1 MSFSLRIEHGD
12 LALEGTQLAKV
23 EGAQKLQQ
31 DLSVAILTP
40 LGFDELHPLFGSILV
55 ENLIDNGI
63 VDIIGTQNFR
73 RAATLV
79 NAELRRLCRN
89 YQEQQINRN
98 QSDVIRFGRHTLT
111 PDEILVSVKN
121 VAFKQ
126 AEDHLICELSLEIG
140 TETVSIPVP
149 IPNS

>member
-1 MSFSLRIEHGD
+1 MSFSLRIENGD
-12 LALEGTQLAKV
+12 LALFGTELAKV
-23 EGAQKLQQ
+23 EGADKLQQ
-31 DLSVAILTP
+31 DLAVAILTP

-55 ENLIDNGI
+55 ENLVDQGI
-63 VDIIGTQNFR
+63 VDLIGTNNFR

-98 QSDVIRFGRHTLT
+98 ENDVVKFGRYTLT
-111 PDEILVSVKN
+111 PNEILVAVKN
-121 VAFKQ
+121 VIFKQ
-126 AEDHLICELSLEIG
+126 SEDHLLCELQLEIG
-140 TETVSIPVP
+140 TNSVTIPIP

>member
-12 LALEGTQLAKV
+12 LALNGTELGKV
-23 EGAQKLQQ
+23 EGADKLQQ
-31 DLSVAILTP
+31 DLAVAILTP
-40 LGFDELHPLFGSILV
+40 LGFEELHPLFGSILV

-63 VDIIGTQNFR
+63 VDILGTNNFR

-89 YQEQQINRN
+89 YQEQQLKRN
-98 QSDVIRFGRHTLT
+98 ENDAIRFGRYTLT
-111 PDEILVSVKN
+111 PNEILVSVKN
-121 VAFKQ
+121 IVFKQ
-126 AEDHLICELSLEIG
+126 AEDHLICELQLEIG

>member
-1 MSFSLRIEHGD
+1 MSFSLKIEHGD
-12 LALEGTQLAKV
+12 LFLEGTQLAKV

-31 DLSVAILTP
+31 DLAVAIMTP

-63 VDIIGTQNFR
+63 VDIIGSKNFR

-89 YQEQQINRN
+89 YQEQQIKRN
-98 QSDVIRFGRHTLT
+98 ENDVIRFGRYTLT
-111 PDEILVSVKN
+111 PNEILVTVRN
-121 VAFKQ
+121 IVFKQ
-126 AEDHLICELSLEIG
+126 AEDHLICELQLEIG
-140 TETVSIPVP
+140 SETVSIPVP